1 MSHLHQLLKKPKKK
15 QKERKDWEE
24 KTNKPISNF
33 LQDFS
38 SDDDGE
44 GGNSMED
51 VEAIL
56 ASLGAGNVKN
66 PLEAKDKEETPAL
79 PKTEVRDLILCHSM
93 MGTKSL
99 RYSRH

>member
-1 MSHLHQLLKKPKKK
+1 MNHLHKLQKRTEKKK
-15 QKERKDWEE
+15 I
-24 KTNKPISNF
+24 KPILNF

-66 PLEAKDKEETPAL
+66 PLEAKDKEETPAKS
-79 PKTEVRDLILCHSM
+79 KTEV
-93 MGTKSL
+93 
-99 RYSRH
+99 